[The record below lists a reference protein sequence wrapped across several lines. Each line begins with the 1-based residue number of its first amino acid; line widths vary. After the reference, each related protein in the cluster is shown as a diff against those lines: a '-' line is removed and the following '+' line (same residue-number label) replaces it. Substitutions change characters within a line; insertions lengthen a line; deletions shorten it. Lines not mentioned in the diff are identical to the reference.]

1 MDDYRVGFLKM
12 FNERNNVD
20 PPNFYI
26 GKIVSLDP
34 LKISIA
40 DGQAYFTEGDN
51 LKVCET
57 LKNINGNIVLDSV
70 SEYGSIATN
79 FTITRNLNID
89 DEILCFPLDSSNFIA
104 FDKV

>member
-1 MDDYRVGFLKM
+1 MDDYRVGFSKM
-12 FNERNNVD
+12 FSARDNVD

-26 GKIVSLDP
+26 GKIVFLDP

-51 LKVCET
+51 LKICET
-57 LKNINGNIVLDSV
+57 LKSVTGNVVLDSIA
-70 SEYGSIATN
+70 EHGSITTN
-79 FTITRNLNID
+79 GTITRTLNIG